1 MTDTSRI
8 LVLELENT
16 MLVKECDLLRQ
27 ENNTLR
33 PLVAELRHELA
44 MAKKVK
50 HEDQE
55 QRPDGCHPVPGAHQ

>member
-1 MTDTSRI
+1 MTDASRI
-8 LVLELENT
+8 LVLELEYAVLT
-16 MLVKECDLLRQ
+16 RECDLLRA

-33 PLVAELRHELA
+33 PQVADLRHALA

-55 QRPDGCHPVPGAHQ
+55 QRPDGCHTVPGAHQ

>member
-1 MTDTSRI
+1 MTDASHI
-8 LVLELENT
+8 LVLEIENA

-33 PLVAELRHELA
+33 PLVIELRHELA

-55 QRPDGCHPVPGAHQ
+55 QRHHGNNGLPESHQ